1 MARIVIYAL
10 PRTSQIMAKLG
21 FRSMKEM
28 VGRTDK
34 LRMNESYRNYKTSG
48 LDLSPIL
55 TLATSLRAGVPTVNV
70 EEQKHALADRKDNL
84 VCGMCVTAMSKDTML
99 NPMFLC
105 NAVG

>member
-1 MARIVIYAL
+1 
-10 PRTSQIMAKLG
+10 MAKLG
-21 FRSMKEM
+21 FRSMREM

-84 VCGMCVTAMSKDTML
+84 VSTVCGAAGSNGTVLTSTSVNCTAVD
-99 NPMFLC
+99 
-105 NAVG
+105 